1 MPRTKV
7 TPGNCSKRSSSSA
20 STWRGASFR
29 WWATSDIV
37 SPSRS
42 RAFLSSA
49 PTGSVILPP
58 LQRLVFGRPGETPA
72 QLVGVALLGHAL
84 AQVPLDAQ
92 CQPERLR
99 GRRDELVVTRDQ
111 LARLLVAAL
120 PVADLA
126 ELEQRRRLVGVELQR
141 PLEVILCVLGIV
153 DAQGANAG
161 GGIRAPWHGVE
172 RILHRLHEVADALL
186 LPPRLAQEPAV
197 VVVDVGIVRRNAQR
211 TLEAVLRLPVLAQ
224 LHVDQAVEPIRG
236 CIRLV

>member
-7 TPGNCSKRSSSSA
+7 TPGSCSKRSSSSA

-111 LARLLVAAL
+111 LSRLLVTAL
-120 PVADLA
+120 PGGAFA
-126 ELEQRRRLVGVELQR
+126 ELEEGRRLVGVELQR
-141 PLEVILCVLGIV
+141 PLEVILGLLGIV
-153 DAQGANAG
+153 EAQAAQAG
-161 GGIRAPWHGVE
+161 RGIRAPRHGVE
-172 RILHRLHEVADALL
+172 RILHGLHEVAHALL
-186 LPPRLAQEPAV
+186 LPPGLAEEPAV
-197 VVVDVGIVRRNAQR
+197 VVVDVRIIRRNA
-211 TLEAVLRLPVLAQ
+211 
-224 LHVDQAVEPIRG
+224 
-236 CIRLV
+236 